1 MVKLLAVT
9 DVNNV
14 TSLQK
19 IYDLVELSIRNLK
32 SAGINPDSYGFLLT
46 PLLTEKLPSELRMI
60 IAGEFSD
67 EIWNLEELMNHF
79 KQGLH
84 GRERSSSVTV
94 KTAEKQILDEST
106 ATS

>member
-19 IYDLVELSIRNLK
+19 IYDLVESSIRNLK

>member
-1 MVKLLAVT
+1 MKLLAVT

-19 IYDLVELSIRNLK
+19 IYDLSIRNLK

-60 IAGEFSD
+60 IAGKFSD

>member
-1 MVKLLAVT
+1 M
-9 DVNNV
+9 
-14 TSLQK
+14 
-19 IYDLVELSIRNLK
+19 K

-60 IAGEFSD
+60 IAGKFSD